1 MSIKSLREQKGVT
14 QQTIADALGVSVSA
28 VSQWE
33 NGTATPRTNRLV
45 ELASILD
52 CQIEDILLDGKKEA

>member
-14 QQTIADALGVSVSA
+14 QQAIAEALGVSVSA

-33 NGTATPRTNRLV
+33 SGVAVPRTNRLV
-45 ELASILD
+45 ELANVLG
-52 CQIEDILLDGKKEA
+52 CKIEDILYREKND